1 MASSETPSNSELG
14 KALARLLDGYVECRR
29 GIVELIWTLREMDE
43 KKFQAASDTVERAA
57 KVNGYAAVDAS
68 WVAEARKVFSDL
80 QNS

>member
-1 MASSETPSNSELG
+1 
-14 KALARLLDGYVECRR
+14 
-29 GIVELIWTLREMDE
+29 MDE